1 MFIYNQS
8 ENQNTKTVVGDDLFN
23 DTSAEELEFIK
34 LILSKD
40 FDILNDI
47 ENVEM
52 SPPSRYHKIQ
62 MNRLFREHVGGSFLP
77 YPEADNLYE
86 QMRSG
91 LVIKLSKLKNYFNQQ
106 KHK

>member
-23 DTSAEELEFIK
+23 DTSAEELEIIK

-47 ENVEM
+47 EN
-52 SPPSRYHKIQ
+52 I
-62 MNRLFREHVGGSFLP
+62 
-77 YPEADNLYE
+77 
-86 QMRSG
+86 
-91 LVIKLSKLKNYFNQQ
+91 
-106 KHK
+106 